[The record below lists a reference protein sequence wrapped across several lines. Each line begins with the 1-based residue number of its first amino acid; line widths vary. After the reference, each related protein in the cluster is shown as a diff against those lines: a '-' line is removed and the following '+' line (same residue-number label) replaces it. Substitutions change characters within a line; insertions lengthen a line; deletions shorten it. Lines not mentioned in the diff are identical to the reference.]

1 MYENYLEPFTNN
13 TVGQTNDD
21 KLARKEMTMRRS
33 QAGFFSACLTFLIA
47 TALPSH
53 AEMYV
58 GGALGL
64 SLPNSFSNVSG
75 LGTDSGL
82 KGTDLDLATSPLYG
96 AKVGY
101 FFPGL
106 NWLGVEGEF
115 FYSNPHMKQQQT
127 TSTGTF
133 NTPIGPV
140 TTSSTRVIPGAHV
153 RMMTGAINVIAR
165 YPGKRFQPYVGV
177 GFTMNWA
184 RFSSPDPRFGRAQ
197 SASDTSPGFNA
208 LAGSRFFLTKRV
220 ALFGEYKY
228 TKSSFDFGNNVLFQ
242 ADYSAHNL
250 LAGVSLHF

>member
-1 MYENYLEPFTNN
+1 MSLRLVWFLTTCM
-13 TVGQTNDD
+13 TV
-21 KLARKEMTMRRS
+21 
-33 QAGFFSACLTFLIA
+33 LIA
-47 TALPSH
+47 TVSPSH

-58 GGALGL
+58 GGGLGI

-106 NWLGVEGEF
+106 NWLGIEGEF
-115 FYSNPHMKQQQT
+115 LYSNPHMKQQSS
-127 TSTGTF
+127 TSSGTF

-140 TTSSTRVIPGAHV
+140 TTENTRVVPGAHV
-153 RMMTGAINVIAR
+153 RMMTGAVNVIAR
-165 YPGKRFQPYVGV
+165 YPGKRFQPYIGV

-184 RFSSPDPRFGRAQ
+184 RFSSPEPRSGRAQ
-197 SASDTSPGFNA
+197 VASDTSPGFNV

-228 TKSSFDFGNNVLFQ
+228 MKSSFDFGNNVLFQ

-250 LAGVSLHF
+250 IAGVSLHF

>member
-1 MYENYLEPFTNN
+1 MRLR
-13 TVGQTNDD
+13 
-21 KLARKEMTMRRS
+21 LAWVLTMCTS
-33 QAGFFSACLTFLIA
+33 IVIA
-47 TALPSH
+47 AASPSH

-58 GGALGL
+58 GGELGL

-82 KGTDLDLATSPLYG
+82 KGSDLDLATSPLYG

-106 NWLGVEGEF
+106 NWLGIEGEF
-115 FYSNPHMKQQQT
+115 FYTNPHMKQQQT

-133 NTPIGPV
+133 TTPIGPV
-140 TTSSTRVIPGAHV
+140 TGTATQEVPGAHV
-153 RMMTGAINVIAR
+153 RMMTAAANVIVR

-184 RFSSPDPRFGRAQ
+184 RFSSPAPRFGQAQ
-197 SASDTSPGFNA
+197 TASDTSPGFNV
-208 LAGSRFFLTKRV
+208 LAGSRFFLTKHV

-250 LAGVSLHF
+250 IAGVSLHF

>member
-1 MYENYLEPFTNN
+1 
-13 TVGQTNDD
+13 
-21 KLARKEMTMRRS
+21 MRLR
-33 QAGFFSACLTFLIA
+33 QACFFSACITVLIA
-47 TALPSH
+47 MVLPSH

-58 GGALGL
+58 AGQLGV

-82 KGTDLDLATSPLYG
+82 KGSDLDLATSPLYG

-140 TTSSTRVIPGAHV
+140 TGTATQDVPGAHV
-153 RMMTGAINVIAR
+153 RMMTAAANVIAR
-165 YPGKRFQPYVGV
+165 YPGKRFQPYIGV

-184 RFSSPDPRFGRAQ
+184 RFSSPAPRFGRAQ
-197 SASDTSPGFNA
+197 TASDTSPGFNV
-208 LAGSRFFLTKRV
+208 LAGSRFFLTKHV

-250 LAGVSLHF
+250 VAGVSLHF

>member
-1 MYENYLEPFTNN
+1 MTLRLAWFLGMCV
-13 TVGQTNDD
+13 TV
-21 KLARKEMTMRRS
+21 
-33 QAGFFSACLTFLIA
+33 LIVA
-47 TALPSH
+47 ASPCF
-53 AEMYV
+53 AELYV
-58 GGALGL
+58 GGGLGV

-82 KGTDLDLATSPLYG
+82 KGSDLDLATSPLYD

-101 FFPGL
+101 FFPKL
-106 NWLGVEGEF
+106 NWLGIEGEF

-133 NTPIGPV
+133 NSAFGPV
-140 TTSSTRVIPGAHV
+140 TGTATQTVPGAHV
-153 RMMTGAINVIAR
+153 RMMTAAANVIAR

-184 RFSSPDPRFGRAQ
+184 RFSSPAPRFGQ
-197 SASDTSPGFNA
+197 GQTASDTSPGFNL
-208 LAGSRFFLTKRV
+208 LAGSRFFLTKHV

-228 TKSSFDFGNNVLFQ
+228 TRSSFDFGNNVLFQ
-242 ADYSAHNL
+242 ADYSAHNF

>member
-1 MYENYLEPFTNN
+1 MQNPLLH
-13 TVGQTNDD
+13 QTDDD
-21 KLARKEMTMRRS
+21 KLVRKEMTMRLRK
-33 QAGFFSACLTFLIA
+33 ACFFSVCMTVLLA
-47 TALPSH
+47 TVHPSR
-53 AEMYV
+53 AELNV
-58 GGALGL
+58 GGELGV

-82 KGTDLDLATSPLYG
+82 KGSDLDLATSPLYG

-115 FYSNPHMKQQQT
+115 FYSNPHMKQQLT

-133 NTPIGPV
+133 NTAVGPV
-140 TTSSTRVIPGAHV
+140 TGTATQEVPGAHV
-153 RMMTGAINVIAR
+153 RMMTAAANVIAR
-165 YPGKRFQPYVGV
+165 YPGKRFQPYIGV

-184 RFSSPDPRFGRAQ
+184 RFSSPAQRLGRAQ
-197 SASDTSPGFNA
+197 TASDTSPGFNV

-250 LAGVSLHF
+250 IAGVSLHF